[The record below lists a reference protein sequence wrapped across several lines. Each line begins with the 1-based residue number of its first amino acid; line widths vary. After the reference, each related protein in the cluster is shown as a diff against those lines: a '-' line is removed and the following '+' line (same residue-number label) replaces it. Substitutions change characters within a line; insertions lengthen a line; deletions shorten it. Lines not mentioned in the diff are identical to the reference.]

1 MSLDIYNTLFLLLTA
16 SRSVITL
23 NLDRDSIDRYSSD
36 AAKLV
41 SCLLKFLAI
50 DMGVDPETFLERFRG
65 QPQSM
70 RMNYYP
76 PCRQADKV
84 LGLSPHTDGTCL
96 MLLLQAND
104 VQGLQIRMD
113 GKWLSE
119 NALDGA
125 FILNVGDMLEVSMN
139 ASLYIIRP

>member
-1 MSLDIYNTLFLLLTA
+1 MIS
-16 SRSVITL
+16 L

-36 AAKLV
+36 ALKLV

-50 DMGVDPETFLERFRG
+50 DMGVDPEAFLERFTG
-65 QPQSM
+65 QPQSI

-84 LGLSPHTDGTCL
+84 LGLSPHTDGSSLT
-96 MLLLQAND
+96 LLLQAND

-113 GKWLSE
+113 GKWLSV

-125 FILNVGDMLEVSMN
+125 FIVNVGDMLEVSTN
-139 ASLYIIRP
+139 ASLYVMLCVSGTEVFFYSPMPIS